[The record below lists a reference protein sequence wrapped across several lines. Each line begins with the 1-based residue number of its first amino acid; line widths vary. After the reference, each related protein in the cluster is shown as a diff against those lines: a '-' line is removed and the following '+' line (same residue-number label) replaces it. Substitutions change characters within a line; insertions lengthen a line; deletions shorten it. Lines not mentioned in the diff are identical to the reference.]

1 MAFFEARTANGPLQY
16 EGKTL
21 VCIADNEKDAELL
34 LSAHAPEGEPLKIC
48 ESAHHSFENTD
59 DYMVVGMS

>member
-1 MAFFEARTANGPLQY
+1 MAFFEAWTANGPLQY
-16 EGKTL
+16 QGKTL
-21 VCIADNEKDAELL
+21 VCIAGNTKDAELL
-34 LSAHAPEGEPLKIC
+34 LSAHAPEGETLEIR